1 MSTTRMGG
9 VNPPAK
15 ERTRILLL
23 ANPANVATSQ
33 LKDAFHQD
41 WLQLDV
47 LSPTEDVQ
55 AVVTALWN
63 CGYDAIILTDFGLS
77 PDYIP
82 QMVLCAKGRT
92 PQPKV
97 MVVAHYYPPDF
108 SHELI
113 RQGIE
118 EFIAY
123 PAPACSVAASIKKL
137 FAHGQDSGDD
147 IEGTWSAPLSSIHR
161 QMSVEVRNKEGIAT
175 REGAF
180 LVRTASR
187 FQSAISID
195 KEDFK
200 ADAKEIIGVMSL
212 AAGHGSS
219 LTITLDGPDAN
230 DAAEALEKLFA
241 SGFDD
246 GVTTEE
252 RSHAVECLKLSDKL
266 HKQGKLRSAIDIA
279 EIGLQYDPYNPYIGA
294 YLERLK
300 IEQKGSSN
308 STNKPSR

>member
-1 MSTTRMGG
+1 MPTEQ
-9 VNPPAK
+9 K
-15 ERTRILLL
+15 KKILLL
-23 ANPANVATSQ
+23 AEPAHPTTQNLLSAIRE
-33 LKDAFHQD
+33 D
-41 WLQLDV
+41 WLQVDV
-47 LSPTEDVQ
+47 LSPIEDVQ
-55 AVVTALWN
+55 AVLTALWN
-63 CGYDAIILTDFGLS
+63 AGYDLIIPTDFGLS
-77 PDYIP
+77 PVYIP

-97 MVVAHYYPPDF
+97 IVVAHYHPPDF

-113 RQGIE
+113 RQRIE

-123 PAPACSVAASIKKL
+123 PAPACSVAASVKKL
-137 FAHGQDSGDD
+137 FAREQDPGDD
-147 IEGTWSAPLSSIHR
+147 IERTWSASAGSIHHKI
-161 QMSVEVRNKEGIAT
+161 SVEVRNKEGVGT
-175 REGAF
+175 REGAL
-180 LVRTASR
+180 LVRTAKR
-187 FQSAISID
+187 FQSTIVID

-212 AAGHGSS
+212 AAEHGSS

-279 EIGLQYDPYNPYIGA
+279 EIGLQYDPYNPYVGA

-300 IEQKGSSN
+300 IEDRMPG
-308 STNKPSR
+308 NKTE

>member
-1 MSTTRMGG
+1 MEVPTGQ
-9 VNPPAK
+9 K
-15 ERTRILLL
+15 KKILLL
-23 ANPANVATSQ
+23 GEPTYLATRE
-33 LKDAFHQD
+33 LAGAMGED
-41 WLQLDV
+41 WLQVDV
-47 LSPTEDVQ
+47 FNPIRDVQ
-55 AVVTALWN
+55 AVLGALWDD
-63 CGYDAIILTDFGLS
+63 GYDIIIPTDFGLS

-97 MVVAHYYPPDF
+97 IVVAHYYPPDF

-147 IEGTWSAPLSSIHR
+147 SEGIGSVPFSSIHR
-161 QMSVEVRNKEGIAT
+161 QISVKVRNKEGVGT

-180 LVRTASR
+180 LVRTAKR
-187 FQSAISID
+187 FQSTIVID

-200 ADAKEIIGVMSL
+200 ADAKDIIGVMTL
-212 AAGHGSS
+212 AAEHGSS
-219 LTITLDGPDAN
+219 LTITLDGPDVN
-230 DAAEALEKLFA
+230 KAAEAIEKLFE
-241 SGFDD
+241 SGFGD

-266 HKQGKLRSAIDIA
+266 HKVGKSRSAIDIA
-279 EIGLQYDPYNPYIGA
+279 EIGLQYDPYNPYLAA

-300 IEQKGSSN
+300 LENRKPG
-308 STNKPSR
+308 NKTE